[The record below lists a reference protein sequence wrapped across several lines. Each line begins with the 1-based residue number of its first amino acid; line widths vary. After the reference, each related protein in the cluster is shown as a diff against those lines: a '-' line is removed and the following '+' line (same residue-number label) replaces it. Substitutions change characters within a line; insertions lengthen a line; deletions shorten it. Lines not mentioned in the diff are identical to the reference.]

1 MDIAIVTGASSG
13 LGNEFAKR
21 LDEEGL
27 DEIWV
32 SARRRDRLEALA
44 ANLKSPVK
52 IVDGDL
58 TDVTF
63 IDRLRFMLNKDISV
77 RYLIN
82 AAGYGRIGSAID
94 MDAIV

>member
-32 SARRRDRLEALA
+32 SARRAIG
-44 ANLKSPVK
+44 LKP
-52 IVDGDL
+52 L
-58 TDVTF
+58 
-63 IDRLRFMLNKDISV
+63 LRI
-77 RYLIN
+77 
-82 AAGYGRIGSAID
+82 
-94 MDAIV
+94 